1 VICSRHGRGL
11 DLFVLWVL
19 GGTSKEDR
27 SQSHASLYLLTAFG
41 LGAKFNYLIMK
52 NLSLF
57 GVALMAVMFL
67 ASCGGSNDKKSEE
80 KVKYEEQVEQTKEI
94 KATLLNGEVSV
105 EGPAGEFIEILDTE
119 IILTKS
125 EIGYQ
130 TKIKFKVIG
139 QTDDWL
145 GEMEVMFY
153 DASGNQIMEDGYTF
167 TCNALTRNSP
177 VE

>member
-1 VICSRHGRGL
+1 
-11 DLFVLWVL
+11 
-19 GGTSKEDR
+19 
-27 SQSHASLYLLTAFG
+27 
-41 LGAKFNYLIMK
+41 
-52 NLSLF
+52 
-57 GVALMAVMFL
+57 MAVMFL
-67 ASCGGSNDKKSEE
+67 ASCGGGNDKKSEE
-80 KVKYEEQVEQTKEI
+80 KVNDDEQVEQTKEI
-94 KATLLNGEVSV
+94 KATLLNGDVSV

-145 GEMEVMFY
+145 DAMEVMFY

-167 TCNALTRNSP
+167 SCDAMTRNSLLGEINKGKGFYTVDFQNYVGSTTFDSEEVAKENMKNFESFLSEVAFFSVYAEMRSNP
-177 VE
+177 NQ